1 MREGQEWN
9 KGDKAIWV
17 QGIRTNSNDSQVST
31 RKGKKEKKTTLD
43 SSSAPKACELRT
55 ASLVHYESY
64 LQSALALGK
73 GRGPETD
80 TNNNAKSLMLLLF
93 NYNESVHVGN
103 NNNDVF
109 E

>member
-1 MREGQEWN
+1 MTPRSVPE
-9 KGDKAIWV
+9 
-17 QGIRTNSNDSQVST
+17 
-31 RKGKKEKKTTLD
+31 KEKKKALD
-43 SSSAPKACELRT
+43 FSSTPIACELRT
-55 ASLVHYESY
+55 ARLVHYESY

>member
-1 MREGQEWN
+1 M
-9 KGDKAIWV
+9 
-17 QGIRTNSNDSQVST
+17 QGIQTNSNDFQVNT
-31 RKGKKEKKTTLD
+31 RKGKKKALD
-43 SSSAPKACELRT
+43 FSSTPIACELRT